1 MDEKD
6 RRWHVLTLYSKFIFN
21 YTNTHTEGM
30 KQKGLIAVSGG
41 GENKEGETGLH
52 AEYPR
57 ANLRKPNHTYV

>member
-1 MDEKD
+1 M
-6 RRWHVLTLYSKFIFN
+6 H
-21 YTNTHTEGM
+21 TNTHTEGM